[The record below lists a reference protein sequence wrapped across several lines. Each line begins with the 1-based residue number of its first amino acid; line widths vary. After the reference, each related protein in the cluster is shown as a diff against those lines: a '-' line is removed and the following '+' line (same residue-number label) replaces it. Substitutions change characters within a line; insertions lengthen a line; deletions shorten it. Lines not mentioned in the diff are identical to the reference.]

1 MVITMFLVI
10 RVRGTTGVIQNIA
23 DTLDMLRL
31 NRISHAVLIEE
42 NPSYEGMLQKAK
54 DYITWGEIDAETV
67 AAMIAKRGRLP
78 GNVKVT
84 DEYVAENSDYNNIEE
99 LAKALVDGKVKL
111 LVDGKVKLADVGIKP
126 VFRLHPP
133 RKGYE
138 DIRLSVQEGGSLGYR
153 GEEIKDLAKRML

>member
-1 MVITMFLVI
+1 MFLVI
-10 RVRGTTGVIQNIA
+10 RVRGTTGVIKNIA

-31 NRISHAVLIEE
+31 NRISHAVLVEE

-54 DYITWGEIDAETV
+54 DYITWGEVDAEFVSALIT
-67 AAMIAKRGRLP
+67 KRGRLP

-84 DEYVAENSDYNNIEE
+84 DEYVAENSDYNNIDE
-99 LAKALVDGKVKL
+99 LAQALVDS
-111 LVDGKVKLADVGIKP
+111 KVKLADVGIKP

-138 DIRLSVQEGGSLGYR
+138 DIRLSVKEGGSLGYR
-153 GEEIKDLAKRML
+153 GEEIKDLGKRML

>member
-1 MVITMFLVI
+1 
-10 RVRGTTGVIQNIA
+10 
-23 DTLDMLRL
+23 
-31 NRISHAVLIEE
+31 
-42 NPSYEGMLQKAK
+42 
-54 DYITWGEIDAETV
+54 
-67 AAMIAKRGRLP
+67 MIAKRGRLP

-99 LAKALVDGKVKL
+99 LAKA

>member
-1 MVITMFLVI
+1 MYLVI

-31 NRISHAVLIEE
+31 NRISHAVLVDE

-54 DYITWGEIDAETV
+54 DYITWGEIDAETL
-67 AAMIAKRGRLP
+67 AAIIAKRGRLP

-84 DEYVAENSDYNNIEE
+84 DEYVAENSDYDNIEQ
-99 LAKALVDGKVKL
+99 LANAIIDGKAT
-111 LVDGKVKLADVGIKP
+111 LADADIKP

-153 GEEIKDLAKRML
+153 GEEIKDLARRML

>member
-10 RVRGTTGVIQNIA
+10 RVRGTTGVIKKTA

-31 NRISHAVLIEE
+31 NRISHAVLVEE

-54 DYITWGEIDAETV
+54 DYITWGEIDAEV
-67 AAMIAKRGRLP
+67 LAKIIAKRGRLP
-78 GNVKVT
+78 GNKKVT
-84 DEYVAENSDYNNIEE
+84 DEYVAENSDYSNIAE
-99 LAKALVDGKVKL
+99 LAEALINSE
-111 LVDGKVKLADVGIKP
+111 VKLADVGIKP

-138 DIRLSVQEGGSLGYR
+138 DIRLSVKEGGSLGYR